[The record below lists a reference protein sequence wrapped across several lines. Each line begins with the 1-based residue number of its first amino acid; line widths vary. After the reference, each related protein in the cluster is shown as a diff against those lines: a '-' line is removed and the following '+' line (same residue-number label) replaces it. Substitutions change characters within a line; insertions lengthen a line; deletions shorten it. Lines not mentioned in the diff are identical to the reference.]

1 MVEIVNGGRFS
12 FEVCGGTHVEHT
24 GEVGIIHILGE
35 SSIGAGMRRIEAV
48 SGRAAE
54 KLIWDRFKSEKKLT
68 SMLQTTETELESKIS
83 GLLIELDS
91 AQKRAQGLEQKLAIQ
106 SAESLIDVPKTVNG
120 IRIVCNV
127 VNVEST
133 ELLRST
139 ADWIRDKI
147 GSGVIGIGSTIN
159 GNPMIIIT
167 VSEDVV
173 EMGVSASELVK
184 PISEIIKGGGGGRPS
199 SAQAGG
205 KDSSKLPIA
214 IETIPNLI
222 KNLTNN

>member
-1 MVEIVNGGRFS
+1 
-12 FEVCGGTHVEHT
+12 
-24 GEVGIIHILGE
+24 
-35 SSIGAGMRRIEAV
+35 
-48 SGRAAE
+48 
-54 KLIWDRFKSEKKLT
+54 
-68 SMLQTTETELESKIS
+68 MLQTTETELESKIS